1 MKEEEL
7 KPETKPSS
15 RTADLGPE
23 FAVEE
28 DLKPETKPAQQIR
41 SEQDAEEDLVPET
54 RPVERRDLTDGEDE
68 ELVPQTKPVQRS
80 SELKPETKPSPS
92 QVSAYT
98 SQQLCGS
105 CFDLMYCIKIISV
118 RSSTDTR
125 RIRAAQEKGRIV
137 ILVGC
142 MGEV

>member
-1 MKEEEL
+1 MFWTIQIFLSKNISFINCKGESRQQTEQSSLKEGEL

-15 RTADLGPE
+15 RTADLRPE

-92 QVSAYT
+92 QVSAYP
-98 SQQLCGS
+98 SQS
-105 CFDLMYCIKIISV
+105 CVVDV
-118 RSSTDTR
+118 
-125 RIRAAQEKGRIV
+125 
-137 ILVGC
+137 
-142 MGEV
+142 